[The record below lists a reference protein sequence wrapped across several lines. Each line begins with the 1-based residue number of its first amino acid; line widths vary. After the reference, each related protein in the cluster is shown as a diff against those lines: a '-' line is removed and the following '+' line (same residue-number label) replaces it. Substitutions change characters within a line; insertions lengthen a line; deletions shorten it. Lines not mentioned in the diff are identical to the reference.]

1 MHIYSDRVYSAKLK
15 TLHRGYII
23 AGCYGGG
30 GCIYKLASFAFKKGC
45 ILYYL
50 GCSSSGL
57 IVILN
62 FTCTCMHINLQ
73 LGKVPE
79 P

>member
-1 MHIYSDRVYSAKLK
+1 M
-15 TLHRGYII
+15 
-23 AGCYGGG
+23 GGEG

-45 ILYYL
+45 TLYYL

-73 LGKVPE
+73 LGNVPE